1 MERVLAFEQA
11 PSLTG
16 PLRFFLSAPLFAF
29 AAAILLLWQGPE
41 ALASRWSP
49 ATLALTHLLTLGFLA
64 SSMIGALIQILPV
77 VAGVSIPKT
86 HTTAVGVHLLLVS
99 GTALLVAAF
108 WHTQPGLFK
117 LALICLGTAFVW
129 LLLACAIGLW
139 QARRPASSATVN
151 TITMALAALTVTVI
165 LGATL
170 ASAFAWPLP
179 LSLPLLLLT
188 DLHAAW
194 GLLGWVGLLV
204 IGVAFQVVPMF
215 QVTSVYPGHIT
226 RWLAASLLGLLLLW
240 SIAAI
245 VFQRSHWSTTIL
257 AALVL
262 SGYLVFALTTLHL
275 LWHRKRPK
283 PDATTWFWRA
293 SMGSLLASGAIWLLQ
308 QSGNYPQLSLTL
320 GMLFIVG
327 FGYSVINGMLYK
339 IVPFLV
345 WYHLQ
350 HSMRKGQRAPSVRDV
365 IPDSIAVRQFAA
377 HLIALLLLVGATLWP
392 AGLTHAA
399 ALALAVSSGWLWL
412 NLFQATRLYLRVKR
426 NAESSLVVA

>member
-11 PSLTG
+11 PKFTG

-29 AAAILLLWQGPE
+29 TAALLLLWRGPE
-41 ALASRWSP
+41 ALLSRWSP

-64 SSMIGALIQILPV
+64 CSMIGALIQILPV
-77 VAGVSIPKT
+77 VAGVSIPKG
-86 HTTAVGVHLLLVS
+86 HATAVGVHLLLVS
-99 GTALLVAAF
+99 GTVLLVTAF
-108 WHTQPGLFK
+108 WLTVPVLFK
-117 LALICLGTAFVW
+117 LAVLCLGTAFVW
-129 LLLACAIGLW
+129 LLLACATGLW
-139 QARRPASSATVN
+139 QSRRPTSNETVK
-151 TITMALAALTVTVI
+151 TVTLALTGLAVTVM

-170 ASAFAWPLP
+170 ASAFAWPLQ
-179 LSLPLLLLT
+179 LPLLLLT

-204 IGVAFQVVPMF
+204 MGVAFQVVPMF
-215 QVTSVYPGHIT
+215 QVTSVYPQRIT
-226 RWLAASLLGLLLLW
+226 RWLAASVLGSLLLW
-240 SIAAI
+240 SAAAI
-245 VFQRSHWSTTIL
+245 AFQRSHWSTTIL

-262 SGYLVFALTTLHL
+262 SGYLIFAVTTLYL

-293 SMGSLLASGAIWLLQ
+293 SMASLLACGPIWLLQ

-365 IPDSIAVRQFAA
+365 IPDSIAVRQFTA
-377 HLIALLLLVGATLWP
+377 HAIALLLLTGATLLP
-392 AGLTHAA
+392 AVLTHAA
-399 ALALAVSSGWLWL
+399 ALALACSAGWLWF

-426 NAESSLVVA
+426 NAESALVVA